1 MHANQSSNLHLL
13 MQVRLFAI
21 KWIDIG
27 APLHCLVRNF
37 ETLKDTFVE
46 TVLAQQEF
54 VHAL

>member
-1 MHANQSSNLHLL
+1 MDTNQCRNLHLL
-13 MQVRLFAI
+13 VQVRLFAI
-21 KWIDIG
+21 EWIDIG

-37 ETLKDTFVE
+37 ETLKDTFVK